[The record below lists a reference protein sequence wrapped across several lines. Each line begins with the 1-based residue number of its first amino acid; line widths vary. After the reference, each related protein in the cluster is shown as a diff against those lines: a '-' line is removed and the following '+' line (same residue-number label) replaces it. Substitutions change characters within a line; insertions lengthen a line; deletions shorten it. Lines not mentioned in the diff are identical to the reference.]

1 MSKKARR
8 GIFYVVMLMLIFGLS
23 FGATY
28 VVITKPF
35 SHAERGQTSSTPSAD
50 KPSYEELEQQVTE
63 LEEMIEQKDK
73 RIIELEDQLDSKSS
87 PKTKTTS
94 KPKA

>member
-8 GIFYVVMLMLIFGLS
+8 GFFYVVMLMLIFGVS

-28 VVITKPF
+28 VAITKPF
-35 SHAERGQTSSTPSAD
+35 SNMEQGQTNSTPSAD
-50 KPSYEELEQQVTE
+50 KPSYEELKQQVTE
-63 LEEMIEQKDK
+63 LETLIEEKDK